1 MEQLDVKKLLA
12 EREARDLKADAF
24 DAMKRMC
31 YGLQPHEGGEP
42 MRLVHVL
49 SDELQTLKLESSRA
63 AARIRTLVSDLRTQ
77 TAMVEELSKRLRET
91 APYAVPAA
99 SALSDDAKGGG

>member
-1 MEQLDVKKLLA
+1 MEQSDVKRLLA
-12 EREARDLKADAF
+12 ERAARELKADAF

-42 MRLVHVL
+42 MRIVHGL
-49 SDELQTLKLESSRA
+49 SDELQTLKLESSRQ
-63 AARIRTLVSDLRTQ
+63 AARIKTLVSELRTQ

-91 APYAVPAA
+91 APYAAPGLAA
-99 SALSDDAKGGG
+99 TDAKGVE